1 MKRLAT
7 NLILIVDDSPTNIE
21 MLFDALSELYE
32 IAAVKSGE
40 AALKFIAET
49 PPDLILLDVNMPG
62 IDGYEVC
69 RRVNADESTR
79 HIPIIFIT
87 SLSSLDEEIK
97 GLKLGAADFITKPFN
112 IDVVK
117 VRVNNQIELKSYR
130 DKLEQLVEDR
140 TQELVT
146 TQNTV
151 IECIVRMSEFRNDE
165 IGKHIISTRNY
176 VQLLI
181 DELKTLAAYRKQ
193 LTAEY
198 QRLLIKCVP
207 LHDIGK
213 VAVPDTILF
222 KTGALTAEEY
232 AIIKHHTT
240 AGGEILASA
249 ETNLGA
255 NSFLNLAMQMAL
267 YHHEQWDGG
276 GYPKGLRGT
285 EIPLSARIMSI
296 ADVYDAVVSKRV
308 YKSKMTHE
316 QAVKIIVAG
325 SGSQFDPQLVQVF
338 VNIQEKFRK
347 TLQEEAAER

>member
-1 MKRLAT
+1 M
-7 NLILIVDDSPTNIE
+7 
-21 MLFDALSELYE
+21 
-32 IAAVKSGE
+32 
-40 AALKFIAET
+40 
-49 PPDLILLDVNMPG
+49 
-62 IDGYEVC
+62 
-69 RRVNADESTR
+69 
-79 HIPIIFIT
+79 
-87 SLSSLDEEIK
+87 
-97 GLKLGAADFITKPFN
+97 
-112 IDVVK
+112 
-117 VRVNNQIELKSYR
+117 
-130 DKLEQLVEDR
+130 
-140 TQELVT
+140 
-146 TQNTV
+146 
-151 IECIVRMSEFRNDE
+151 
-165 IGKHIISTRNY
+165 
-176 VQLLI
+176 
-181 DELKTLAAYRKQ
+181 
-193 LTAEY
+193 
-198 QRLLIKCVP
+198 LIKCVP